1 MKNNQFSRSWVSSVS
16 PKKQRKYRYNSPI
29 HIKKK
34 MLVAPLS
41 KELRLK
47 YKTRNFMVKKGDTVL
62 IMRGKFKGKEG
73 KIDRV
78 YTKQLK
84 VSVDS
89 AKNITKKGNKVPF
102 KIRPSALMILD
113 LNLADGRRLS
123 KLESYGKT
131 R

>member
-1 MKNNQFSRSWVSSVS
+1 MNNKNFSKEWNASVS
-16 PKKQRKYRYNSPI
+16 PKKQRKYRDNAPI

-34 MLVAPLS
+34 MLAAHLS

-47 YKTRNFMVKKGDTVL
+47 YKTRNFIVKKGDSVMIT
-62 IMRGKFKGKEG
+62 RGKFKGKEG

-102 KIRPSALMILD
+102 KIRPSALIITD
-113 LNLADGRRLS
+113 LNLADGRRIN
-123 KLESYGKT
+123 KIESYGKT

>member
-1 MKNNQFSRSWVSSVS
+1 MNKDNFSRSWVSSVS
-16 PKKQRKYRYNSPI
+16 PKKQRKYRRNAPL

-34 MLVAPLS
+34 MLAAHLS

-47 YKTRNFMVKKGDTVL
+47 YKTRNFALKKGDSVL
-62 IMRGKFKGKEG
+62 ITRGKFKGQEG
-73 KIDRV
+73 KIDKI

-89 AKNITKKGNKVPF
+89 AKNVTKKGNKVPF
-102 KIRPSALMILD
+102 KIRPSALIITD
-113 LNLADGRRLS
+113 LNLADVRRVS
-123 KLESYGKT
+123 KIESYGKT